1 MSLER
6 MDTAA
11 NKIRRAQALLVMV
24 QASAQQVSLEQILEA
39 VASVQELQE
48 QAAEALEEAYALRQ
62 KPGQAPAVDCTA
74 NGTVACLFPTSAR
87 RPS

>member
-24 QASAQQVSLEQILEA
+24 QVSAQQVSLEQILEV
-39 VASVQELQE
+39 VASV
-48 QAAEALEEAYALRQ
+48 
-62 KPGQAPAVDCTA
+62 
-74 NGTVACLFPTSAR
+74 
-87 RPS
+87 